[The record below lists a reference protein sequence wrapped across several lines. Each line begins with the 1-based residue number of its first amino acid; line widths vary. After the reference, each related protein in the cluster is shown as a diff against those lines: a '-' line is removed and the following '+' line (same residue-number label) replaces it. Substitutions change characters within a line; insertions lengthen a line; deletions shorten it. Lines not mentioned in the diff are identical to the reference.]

1 MTNGLGNKREMQN
14 ATSGPPWRIVAS
26 GLQIC
31 VRLTPKSAH
40 DRVDGADAA
49 ADGSVLKVRVRAV
62 PEDGKAN
69 AALELV
75 MAAWLGVPRRSVDVT
90 AGGKSRFKTVSATG
104 DGVVLAR
111 KAEAALALSA
121 AQPSRKRK

>member
-26 GLQIC
+26 GLQVR
-31 VRLTPKSAH
+31 VRLTPKAAH
-40 DRVDGADAA
+40 DRVDGVD
-49 ADGSVLKVRVRAV
+49 ADGDEPLLKVRVRAV

-69 AALELV
+69 AALELL
-75 MAAWLGVPRRSVDVT
+75 MAEWLGVPRRSADVT
-90 AGGKSRFKTVSATG
+90 AGGKSRFKTVSVTG